1 MKNIKETIIGV
12 FAVIGF
18 VVIASGFSTNNA
30 TQQPTQ
36 QPTYGTPESHVWEMH
51 QGADKT
57 DGAFAINK
65 VTGEV
70 KAYVFKLNIS
80 NEVIKGVKTYTPKE
94 VVYGE
99 KG

>member
-18 VVIASGFSTNNA
+18 VVIASGFTTNNEA
-30 TQQPTQ
+30 Q
-36 QPTYGTPESHVWEMH
+36 QPTYGTPESHVWEM
-51 QGADKT
+51 QGEGNGRT
-57 DGAFAINK
+57 LVINK

-70 KAYVFKLNIS
+70 KAYVFKVGS
-80 NEVIKGVKTYTPKE
+80 SQTVGVKAYTPKE
-94 VVYGE
+94 VLYGD

>member
-18 VVIASGFSTNNA
+18 VVIASGFSTNNEA
-30 TQQPTQ
+30 QE
-36 QPTYGTPESHVWEMH
+36 PTYGTPESHVWEMH
-51 QGADKT
+51 LGGTSKNSG
-57 DGAFAINK
+57 GAFAINK

-70 KAYVFKLNIS
+70 KAYVFKLNSSKSEIQ
-80 NEVIKGVKTYTPKE
+80 GVKTYTPKE
-94 VVYGE
+94 VVYGD

>member
-1 MKNIKETIIGV
+1 MKNIKEIIIGV

-18 VVIASGFSTNNA
+18 VVVASGFTTNNA
-30 TQQPTQ
+30 TQET
-36 QPTYGTPESHVWEMH
+36 THGTPESHVWEMMH
-51 QGADKT
+51 LDAPGT
-57 DGAFAINK
+57 SGAFAINK

-94 VVYGE
+94 VVYGD